1 MKDDTRHGMD
11 VSKNPDDL
19 TCYLYMTKSNRVQHL
34 NSVAAKYIF
43 LKKPEE
49 ERKPV
54 WTPLSTF
61 LPIPETRTFYYI
73 GTDSFAACLYHFIVH
88 KESIDKDFKLKY
100 HINLPYYL
108 RMTVELFLFAKIQDE
123 VLAYKVLFLMNDCI
137 RYGNK

>member
-1 MKDDTRHGMD
+1 M
-11 VSKNPDDL
+11 L
-19 TCYLYMTKSNRVQHL
+19 L
-34 NSVAAKYIF
+34 
-43 LKKPEE
+43 
-49 ERKPV
+49 
-54 WTPLSTF
+54 LSTYSLRSQRKKENLCGHLCRLF